1 VSGSKS
7 FTRER
12 TVAIQARRSSDLSDL
27 CREADVTRTCLFVA
41 RVVAATICVSVFGL
55 SSPVLAQRS
64 DRATI
69 SGVVTDEQGAAVP
82 GATVTVHNDE
92 TGVDTVRVT
101 NDAGAYTT
109 PPLVLGSYSVTVD
122 LTGFKRS
129 VSSGILL
136 QGGDAIRNDV
146 TLQLGALTETVEVKS
161 ATGLSDT
168 RPDVS
173 HTVNEKY
180 YRDLPIV
187 TAGDVRLAESVLQM
201 QPGYLPM
208 KPNGDPMFRGSQF
221 NSRINGGQTM
231 ASENFFDGAAFGYAS
246 GHQQSQESTPPVDAV
261 QEVKVITT
269 SYSAQ
274 YGHTSGGFIEY
285 TAKTGTNALH
295 GSGYGYF
302 ADDNFNA
309 KGFFGVG
316 KTPLSNNDYGMT
328 LGGPVVI
335 PHVYDGHNKTF
346 FFTNFDYTR
355 LRSGVLPGF
364 GNTTPID
371 AFKAGDFSSLLT
383 TNQIGTDILGRPIY
397 AGQIFNPATTHFVN
411 GVPVRDPYAGNVI
424 PATDPLRSQVAA
436 KVASLM
442 VHPDRPGT
450 AFNVA
455 GNPAGDQT
463 WELDA
468 RNILVR
474 VDHSFSPN
482 FRMSD
487 SFYWNRRPSIRNCGG
502 VGGCTTE
509 FSGETDPSKNN
520 TYLGEGF
527 YQRISTH
534 HLHQQFDWIIR
545 SNLVNHSTVAW
556 DRWFMGGNSLSAGV
570 GWPQQLWGA
579 NQGGLLDNNAGPP
592 VITFGGNTPYST
604 VGQNWQN
611 FGFEKNDRWQFSN
624 DLTWVKGRHTAKFGF
639 EYRHHT
645 FPNRGWG
652 TSTGGHFDFNRVT
665 TGGYDAAGNN
675 LGPTGDPFAS
685 FLLGQVQSSDQTIP
699 VYPTFNEAYT
709 AAWVNDEFKV
719 SDNLTLTLGL
729 RFDYQFARTE
739 RDDQYSTFDPNTP
752 NPGAGNLPGALIFAG
767 EGEGRSGHR
776 TFENPKKDAWG
787 PRVGFA
793 YRLGEK
799 NAFRGGYGIY
809 YAGVAFSQ
817 FTGQPTVG
825 FAANLLAPN
834 LSNGVFPAFYLDQ
847 GFPQANVVRP
857 PFINP
862 TFANGTSPLA
872 VAPDGLTLPR
882 FQNWSVTYQRQLTDN
897 MMLDVSYIGN
907 RGTRLNHHF
916 QSVGVDANMNDPS
929 VLALGTNVL
938 QSDINSETAQAAGIA
953 PPYPGFSG
961 SVAQALRKYPQ
972 YQTIQWRGV
981 PTGKSQY
988 HALELVLERRFSR
1001 GLQAR
1006 VAYTYSRLHNNGAES
1021 AQGDNGINGAVQNP
1035 ADPLEWALSAD
1046 DTPHV
1051 FLTAFTWE
1059 IPGSGKWT
1067 TPLAKAILA
1076 GWNVSGILR
1085 YESGRPFNITMD
1097 NNLGGFLFNGQ
1108 KRPNRN
1114 PGVEAVAA
1122 GSDFDPNTDS
1132 YFNPDAWSDPGPLN
1146 FGNTPRRDTTVRG
1159 FPIYSEDI
1167 NIFKVFPLQ
1176 GDTKLRFQA
1185 SVGNLLNRTLFCDP
1199 GNANWSSGSFGSVNT
1214 QCNQPR
1220 SIQFALRYDF

>member
-1 VSGSKS
+1 MSRADLTISPS
-7 FTRER
+7 NYWRAPNR
-12 TVAIQARRSSDLSDL
+12 SARHTINNL
-27 CREADVTRTCLFVA
+27 AA
-41 RVVAATICVSVFGL
+41 RIALALLVVAGL
-55 SSPVLAQRS
+55 HAPLLAQRA
-64 DRATI
+64 DRAQI
-69 SGVVTDEQGAAVP
+69 SGVISDPQGSPVP
-82 GATVTVHNDE
+82 GATVTVRNEE
-92 TGVDTVRVT
+92 TGVETVLVT
-101 NDAGAYTT
+101 NSAGAYTSA
-109 PPLVLGSYSVTVD
+109 PLVLGRYSVTVD
-122 LTGFKRS
+122 LSGFKKS

-136 QGGDAIRNDV
+136 QGGDLLRHDV
-146 TLQLGALTETVEVKS
+146 TLEVGAVTESVEVKGAS
-161 ATGLSDT
+161 GLSDT

-231 ASENFFDGAAFGYAS
+231 ATENFFDGAAFGYAS

-302 ADDNFNA
+302 ADDAFNA
-309 KGFFGVG
+309 KGFFAVG
-316 KTPLSNNDYGMT
+316 KTPLSNNDYGIAV
-328 LGGPVVI
+328 GGPVVI
-335 PHVYDGHNKTF
+335 PNVYDGHNKTF

-371 AFKAGDFSSLLT
+371 AFKAGDFGALLT
-383 TNQIGTDILGRPIY
+383 GNQIGTDALGRAIY
-397 AGQIFNPATTHFVN
+397 AGQIFNPATTRFVN
-411 GVPVRDPYAGNVI
+411 GVPVRDPYPGNVI
-424 PATDPLRSQVAA
+424 PANDPLRSQVAGRIA
-436 KVASLM
+436 ALM
-442 VHPDRPGT
+442 VHPDRAGT

-463 WELDA
+463 WELNA

-474 VDHSFSPN
+474 ADHSFSPN
-482 FRMSD
+482 FRMSH

-509 FSGETDPSKNN
+509 FSGETEPQKNN
-520 TYLGEGF
+520 TYIGEGF

-534 HLHQQFDWIIR
+534 HAHQQFDWIIR
-545 SNLVNHSTVAW
+545 NNLVNHSTVAW

-579 NQGGLLDNNAGPP
+579 NQGGLLDNDAGPP
-592 VITFGGNTPYST
+592 VFTFGGNTPYST

-645 FPNRGWG
+645 FPNRGWA
-652 TSTGGHFDFNRVT
+652 TATGGHFDFNRVT
-665 TGGYDAAGNN
+665 TAGYDAAGNN
-675 LGPTGDPFAS
+675 FAQTGDPFAS

-719 SDNLTLTLGL
+719 SDKLTLTLGL

-739 RDDQYSTFDPNTP
+739 RDDKYSTFDPNTP
-752 NPGAGNLPGALIFAG
+752 NPAAGNLPGALIFAG
-767 EGEGRSGHR
+767 DCSGCSGRR
-776 TFENPKKDAWG
+776 TFEDPKKDAWG

-793 YRLGEK
+793 YRLGDRD
-799 NAFRGGYGIY
+799 AIRGGYGIY

-817 FTGQPTVG
+817 FTGQPTIG

-834 LSNGVFPAFYLDQ
+834 QSNGVFPAFYLDN
-847 GFPQANVVRP
+847 GFPAANVVRP
-857 PFINP
+857 PFIDP
-862 TFANGTSPLA
+862 SFANGTNVLA
-872 VAPDGLTLPR
+872 VARDGLTLPR

-916 QSVGVDANMNDPS
+916 NTLGVDANMNDPS
-929 VLALGTNVL
+929 VLSYGVNVL
-938 QSDINSETAQAAGIA
+938 QSNINSPTAQAAGIA
-953 PPYPGFSG
+953 PPYPGFNG
-961 SVAQALRKYPQ
+961 TVAQALRQYPQ
-972 YQTIQWRGV
+972 YQQIVWRGV

-1006 VAYTYSRLHNNGAES
+1006 VGYTYSRLKNNGAES
-1021 AQGDNGINGAVQNP
+1021 AQGDNGINDAVQNP

-1051 FLTAFTWE
+1051 FLVGFTWE
-1059 IPGSGKWT
+1059 IPGTDKMSTAWS
-1067 TPLAKAILA
+1067 KAVLG
-1076 GWNVSGILR
+1076 GWNIAGVLR
-1085 YESGRPFNITMD
+1085 YESGRPFNIVMN
-1097 NNLGGFLFNGQ
+1097 NNLGGLLFNSQ

-1114 PGVEAVAA
+1114 SGADPVAA
-1122 GSDFDPNTDS
+1122 HGNFDPATDS
-1132 YFNPDAWSDPGPLN
+1132 YFNPAAWSDPGPLQ
-1146 FGNTPRRDTTVRG
+1146 FGDAPRRDGDVRG
-1159 FPIYSEDI
+1159 FPTYSEDI

-1176 GDTKLRFQA
+1176 NDMKIRFQT
-1185 SVGNLLNRTLFCDP
+1185 SIGNLFNRTLFCDP
-1199 GNANWSSGSFGSVNT
+1199 GNTNWSSGSFGSVNT

-1220 SIQFALRYDF
+1220 SVQFALRFDF